1 MGNDYEVKIFQEF
14 FFKKKIEEK
23 KNVQDK
29 QAATIFFTNI
39 ADCVTWAEAIGS
51 VLGLNDIHVEWAGTK
66 LTPAGSSLPE
76 VLNFNID
83 HMNRRGKKG
92 ILYLFK

>member
-1 MGNDYEVKIFQEF
+1 MCRINRPPLFSLR
-14 FFKKKIEEK
+14 
-23 KNVQDK
+23 
-29 QAATIFFTNI
+29 TLH
-39 ADCVTWAEAIGS
+39 CVTWAEAIGS